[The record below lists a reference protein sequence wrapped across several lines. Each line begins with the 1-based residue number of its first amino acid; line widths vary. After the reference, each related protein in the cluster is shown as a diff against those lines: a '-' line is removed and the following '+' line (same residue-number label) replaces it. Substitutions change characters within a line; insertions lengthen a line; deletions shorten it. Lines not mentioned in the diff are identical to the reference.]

1 MIYDTYTKIVRV
13 KARDYN
19 SEKLERKE
27 FLYYYENWYGVD
39 YRGIRIAP
47 TTDHVEGTYN
57 ELEMEACNK
66 LTR

>member
-57 ELEMEACNK
+57 ELEMEPVIN
-66 LTR
+66 